1 MQNDQLS
8 NLLKATAISLVIC
21 AIAFAIVVFYTQQ
34 TFDGLGRMVLCGAD
48 KSIIEF
54 NDLIERL
61 KKLDKPSYLQ
71 ILSAVWPALIALLV
85 AEVTVINLK
94 IKKSATNQ
102 QKTALKEM
110 GYITLIALIALL
122 AIALAGWLEYC
133 HLCQATR

>member
-1 MQNDQLS
+1 MQNDQLT

-21 AIAFAIVVFYTQQ
+21 VAAFAIVVFYTQQ

-71 ILSAVWPALIALLV
+71 ILGAVWPALIALLV
-85 AEVTVINLK
+85 AEVTVINMK

-102 QKTALKEM
+102 KKTALKEM

-133 HLCQATR
+133 HLYQATR

>member
-21 AIAFAIVVFYTQQ
+21 TIAFAIVVFYTQQ

-48 KSIIEF
+48 QSIIEF

-61 KKLDKPSYLQ
+61 KKLGKPSYLQ

-85 AEVTVINLK
+85 AEVTVINSK
-94 IKKSATNQ
+94 IKKSATSQ
-102 QKTALKEM
+102 KKTALKEM
-110 GYITLIALIALL
+110 GNITLITLIALL

-133 HLCQATR
+133 HLCRATG